1 MGSPGEL
8 RKLQMPVVGMH
19 CANCSRTIE
28 RTLQKRVDGVV
39 AASVSFAAEK
49 VSVRFDATRTSPE
62 AMAEAVSK
70 AGFELVLPS
79 ETEDGEDRERAAREA
94 EGAARRREFV
104 VGVAFTVPLFILS
117 MGSDMGLLPWGGETW
132 LMWLLFV
139 LATPVQFYTGRSFY
153 VGGFKSLRSGSANM
167 DVLVA
172 LGSTTA
178 YLYSVAVLLLPGIG
192 DHVYFETSALI
203 ITLIKLGKLLETR
216 ARSKTSDAIRGLMD
230 LAPQTARVLG
240 EDGEEHEV
248 DVAEVSPGD
257 VVVVRPGERIPVDG
271 TVRSGASAVDESLLT
286 GEPIPVDKEA
296 GAEVFGATVNQQGL
310 LRIEATGVG
319 KESALAQ
326 IVRLVEEAQASKAPI
341 QNLADRV
348 SAVFVPVM
356 VAAAIL
362 TFVLWWAIG
371 GDFVEAMLRMVAVLV
386 IACPCA
392 LGLATPTAIMVGM
405 GRGATMG
412 VLFKSSEAL
421 ESVHKIE
428 VAMLDKTGT
437 ITAGHPELTD
447 WIAFGDD
454 NEDGDRLLAL
464 AAAVESGSEH
474 PISRAV
480 VQEAKRRGL
489 DLPELEDL
497 ESVTG
502 HGVTGKVGGRVVK
515 VGKPAWALEDPS
527 GGGVEPGGAAAA
539 EIDRLAE
546 DGKTVF
552 AVAVDGELAGLLAV
566 ADPVREGSKKGVER
580 LRELGIRS
588 VLLTGDQ
595 RRAAH
600 AVAVSVG
607 IDEVI
612 AEVLPQDKEAEVR
625 RVQDEGYRVA
635 MVGDGLNDAPAL
647 ARADVGIAIGS
658 GSDLA
663 METADVTLVGDD
675 LQAVARAVSLSKSTL
690 RTIRENLFWAFFYN
704 VLLIPVAAGALA
716 PFESVPEVLR
726 HLHPALAAGAMAFS
740 SITVVANS
748 LRLNRR
754 KL

>member
-1 MGSPGEL
+1 
-8 RKLQMPVVGMH
+8 MPVVGMH